1 MDLTDVTIP
10 EKVSTEI
17 EKEVERWN
25 SEYRIVELMGR
36 SMGTRYRVNLKIRI
50 EPYIKA
56 IDGVTDLRA
65 LEKRLLQKIPALQGV
80 DIKGDVD
87 SKRVEFH
94 ENRFKEHVR
103 STLKKYSNRY
113 HTIDSLEFHFMPNQV
128 EAHFNMIVDP
138 GISVGEAHGITN
150 LIEHEI
156 IEEFDSAQV
165 IIHIEPAG
173 Q

>member
-36 SMGTRYRVNLKIRI
+36 RMGTRYRVNLKIRI

-94 ENRFKEHVR
+94 ENRFKEHVPV
-103 STLKKYSNRY
+103 
-113 HTIDSLEFHFMPNQV
+113 DS
-128 EAHFNMIVDP
+128 
-138 GISVGEAHGITN
+138 
-150 LIEHEI
+150 
-156 IEEFDSAQV
+156 
-165 IIHIEPAG
+165 
-173 Q
+173 